1 MTPLKSLTRD
11 KMTFDPEISPSVI
24 YSELERFHIDVL
36 YDPLSSTTGTTSYF
50 KLQNLRVISNDQAL
64 FVYSKGK
71 ALWENNHFTIPD
83 DLAKILSDKSG
94 AKTKPEHY
102 KSLGK
107 DRFTDEE
114 RSWLEYWRRKITG
127 ARDEYITALAETAV
141 CLVMDHWITA
151 KRFGSTKSWSPPE
164 LLGYY
169 INHVNGNLLDNEE
182 SNEMWRE
189 DPRELS
195 EKVIADI
202 MFFHPPPLKGYAAFG
217 ERERLLESWLRGVSD
232 FPLERIASN
241 GALGSKFEDKDAYMV
256 SLGEMLKAADH
267 IPVWAIVI
275 SNRQPFTRLELEEF
289 LKSIDRRSGAID
301 LNVTLQFFSRRA
313 PDTILVATK

>member
-1 MTPLKSLTRD
+1 MTPLKSHTRD
-11 KMTFDPEISPSVI
+11 KMTYDPEISPSVI
-24 YSELERFHIDVL
+24 YSELEHFHIDVL
-36 YDPLSSTTGTTSYF
+36 YDPLASTTGTTSYF

-71 ALWENNHFTIPD
+71 AFWENNHFTIPD
-83 DLAKILSDKSG
+83 ELSKILTDKSG
-94 AKTKPEHY
+94 GRTKPEHY
-102 KSLGK
+102 KTLGRE
-107 DRFTDEE
+107 RFTDEE

-127 ARDEYITALAETAV
+127 ARDEYVTALAETAV

-151 KRFGSTKSWSPPE
+151 KRFGSTSDWSPPD

-189 DPRELS
+189 DPKELS

-217 ERERLLESWLRGVSD
+217 EREKLLESWLRGVSD
-232 FPLERIASN
+232 FPLERIALS
-241 GALGSKFEDKDAYMV
+241 GVLGSKFEDKNKYMV
-256 SLGEMLKAADH
+256 SLAEMLRAADH
-267 IPVWAIVI
+267 IPIWAIVI
-275 SNRQPFTRLELEEF
+275 SNRQPFTRLELEEL
-289 LKSIDRRSGAID
+289 LKSIDRHPRAID
-301 LNVTLQFFSRRA
+301 LNITLQFFSRRA